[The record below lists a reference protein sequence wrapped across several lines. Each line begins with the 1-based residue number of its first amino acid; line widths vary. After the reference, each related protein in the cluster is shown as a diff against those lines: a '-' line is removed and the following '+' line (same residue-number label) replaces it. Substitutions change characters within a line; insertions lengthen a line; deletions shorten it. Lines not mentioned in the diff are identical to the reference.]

1 MNLILSVFALY
12 LTDLECNIKFSKE
25 ISSTHETRQYDE
37 KSLTFETLH
46 SGGISRDTI
55 NTVLSIWNR
64 VWMSKKVVFRGSELV
79 GKLT

>member
-12 LTDLECNIKFSKE
+12 LTDFECHMKFSKE

-46 SGGISRDTI
+46 SGGISQDTI

-64 VWMSKKVVFRGSELV
+64 VWMSKKVVLEVRNLLV
-79 GKLT
+79 N

>member
-1 MNLILSVFALY
+1 MNLNLLVFALY
-12 LTDLECNIKFSKE
+12 LTDFECHMKFPDK

-55 NTVLSIWNR
+55 NTVLSIL
-64 VWMSKKVVFRGSELV
+64 K
-79 GKLT
+79 